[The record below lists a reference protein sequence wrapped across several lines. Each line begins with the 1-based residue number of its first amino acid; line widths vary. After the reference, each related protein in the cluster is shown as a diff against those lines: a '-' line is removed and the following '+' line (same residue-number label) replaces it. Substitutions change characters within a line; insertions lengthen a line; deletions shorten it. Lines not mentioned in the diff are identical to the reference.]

1 MVTPQRLEL
10 IRTQVAEEVEHTWRE
25 KTKKHEAEIEEYRS
39 ATSRLRY
46 ELSFLKAEYEHD
58 SAENQKRLEDMAKQH
73 DLEVTYHRLHSS
85 NFQFYSF

>member
-10 IRTQVAEEVEHTWRE
+10 IRRTQVAEEVEHTWRE

-46 ELSFLKAEYEHD
+46 ELSFLKASYLIT
-58 SAENQKRLEDMAKQH
+58 ST
-73 DLEVTYHRLHSS
+73 DLRVGHLMPVI
-85 NFQFYSF
+85 